1 MATTT
6 TKYGFIKPQIT
17 DAADITATNGN
28 WDKIET
34 ELTSLNT
41 LADHNGTNIESVN
54 SNLLGITN
62 NLNTKIDNE
71 VEKLQPKISFGFDRP
86 SGGYHGDV
94 YIQLLEE

>member
-6 TKYGFIKPQIT
+6 TIYGFIKPQLT

-28 WDKIET
+28 WDSVET
-34 ELTSLNT
+34 ELDKLDTIIDEQGSKITEMNDTFLEQGNT
-41 LADHNGTNIESVN
+41 L
-54 SNLLGITN
+54 N
-62 NLNTKIDNE
+62 NKIDTEVAKLQTKIT
-71 VEKLQPKISFGFDRP
+71 FGFDEP

>member
-6 TKYGFIKPQIT
+6 TKYGFIKPQLT

-34 ELTSLNT
+34 ELDSLTTTNT
-41 LADHNGTNIESVN
+41 TLDNKIDGVN
-54 SNLLGITN
+54 NNMLSITN
-62 NLNTKIDNE
+62 NLNNSLNRE
-71 VEKLQPKISFGFDRP
+71 VSKLQPKITFGFDQP
-86 SGGYHGDV
+86 SGGNHGDV

>member
-6 TKYGFIKPQIT
+6 SKYGFIKPQLT

-28 WDKIET
+28 WDKIDT
-34 ELTSLNT
+34 ELNNLKTTDTQLSQR
-41 LADHNGTNIESVN
+41 IESVN
-54 SNLLGITN
+54 SSALSQGNTLN
-62 NLNTKIDNE
+62 NKIDAE
-71 VEKLQPKISFGFDRP
+71 VAKLQPKITFGFDEP

>member
-6 TKYGFIKPQIT
+6 TIYGFIKPQLT

-28 WDKIET
+28 WDSVET
-34 ELTSLNT
+34 ELDKLDTTIDEQGSTITEMNDTFLEQGNT
-41 LADHNGTNIESVN
+41 L
-54 SNLLGITN
+54 N
-62 NLNTKIDNE
+62 NKIDTEVAKLQTKIT
-71 VEKLQPKISFGFDRP
+71 FGFDEP

>member
-6 TKYGFIKPQIT
+6 TKYEFIKPQLT

-34 ELTSLNT
+34 ELVNVDNKLNEQNTTITEMNDT
-41 LADHNGTNIESVN
+41 LLEQG
-54 SNLLGITN
+54 N
-62 NLNTKIDNE
+62 NLNNKIDTEVGKLQTKIT
-71 VEKLQPKISFGFDRP
+71 FGFDEP